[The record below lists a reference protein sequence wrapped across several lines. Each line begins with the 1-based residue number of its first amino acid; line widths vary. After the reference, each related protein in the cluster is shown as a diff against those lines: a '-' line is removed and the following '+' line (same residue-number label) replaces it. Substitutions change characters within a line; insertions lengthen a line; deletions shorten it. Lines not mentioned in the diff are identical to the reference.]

1 MSKPEVLNEALVKS
15 LPDTGPVVMLNLVR
29 FRAKSTDGNGSGWD
43 AYLRYSQL
51 TAPLIKARHG
61 TVLWAG
67 NVEGAAFGDP
77 GKRWDYAVLVMYPSR
92 AAFLD
97 MVTSDAYAKANVHR
111 EAGAEEH
118 LILATNQTYSKLAKG

>member
-1 MSKPEVLNEALVKS
+1 MNRPDVLNEETVRS
-15 LPDTGPVVMLNLVR
+15 LPDGGPVTMLNLVR
-29 FRAKSTDGNGSGWD
+29 FRAASADGDGSGWD
-43 AYLRYSQL
+43 AYLRYSRL
-51 TAPLIKARHG
+51 TAPLIKARGG

-67 NVEGAAFGDP
+67 TVEGAAFGDP

-97 MVTSDAYAKANVHR
+97 MVTSPDYARANVHR

>member
-15 LPDTGPVVMLNLVR
+15 LPDNGPVVMLNLVR
-29 FRAKSTDGNGSGWD
+29 FRDRSTDGNGTGWD

-67 NVEGAAFGDP
+67 NVEGAAFGDA
-77 GKRWDYAVLVMYPSR
+77 GRRWDYAVLVMYPSR

-97 MVTSDAYAKANVHR
+97 MVTSEDYAKANVHR

-118 LILATNQTYSKLAKG
+118 LILATNQTYSKLTKG